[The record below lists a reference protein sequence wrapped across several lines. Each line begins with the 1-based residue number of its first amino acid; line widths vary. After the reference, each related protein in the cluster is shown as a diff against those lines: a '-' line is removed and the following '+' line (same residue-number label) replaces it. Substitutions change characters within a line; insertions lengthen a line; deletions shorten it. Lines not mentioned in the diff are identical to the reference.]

1 MRIAVIG
8 AGPVGLEAAAEADAR
23 GHEVVV
29 YEADRIAAHVRRWG
43 HVTLF
48 TPWSMAVSER
58 GLARI
63 GTPLSDP
70 DAYPT
75 GAQLVAGY
83 LEPLAATL
91 VVREHTRVLQI
102 GRSHRLK
109 GQALGSAARAD
120 EPFRLIVE
128 TPDGTDVEH
137 ADAVFDCTGV
147 FGDPA
152 PAGAGGL
159 AAPGEEAA
167 MRAGRLRLGPVRV
180 DDLSGERILLV
191 GAGAS
196 AVTVLA
202 DLLELQPPP
211 EITWVTLR
219 AEVPSFA
226 SPEGDVLP
234 ARRALHELGRSAPDH
249 PAVTHHHGAGIDR
262 MFTSPSGTRI
272 TLTDGTS
279 FEVDR
284 VIAATGF
291 RPDHRLSRELQFHVC
306 WGTEGP
312 MKLAAAL
319 LASSG
324 AGGDCLDQP
333 AQGSE
338 ALLSPEPRFFVL
350 GNKSYGR
357 RSDFLLKIGHAQ
369 VRDALQLLEEAS

>member
-8 AGPVGLEAAAEADAR
+8 GGPVGLEAATEAIAR
-23 GHEVVV
+23 GHEAIV
-29 YEADRIAAHVRRWG
+29 YEAERIAAHVRRWG

-48 TPWSMAVSER
+48 TPWSMAVTER

-63 GTPLSDP
+63 GASLPDP
-70 DAYPT
+70 EGYPT
-75 GAQLVAGY
+75 GAQLVASY

-102 GRSHRLK
+102 GRTRVLK
-109 GQALGSAARAD
+109 GQALGSSSRAK

-152 PAGAGGL
+152 PAGTGGL

-167 MRAGRLRLGPVRV
+167 MRAGRLRLGLARV
-180 DDLSGERILLV
+180 DDLAGARVMLV

-196 AVTVLA
+196 AVTLLS
-202 DLLELQPPP
+202 DLLGLEPPP
-211 EITWVTLR
+211 EITWVTLQD
-219 AEVPSFA
+219 EVPSFV
-226 SPEGDVLP
+226 SPEDDVLP
-234 ARRALHELGRSAPDH
+234 ARRALYELGRSAPDH
-249 PAVTHHHGAGIDR
+249 PCVTHHPNAGIDR
-262 MFTSPSGTRI
+262 MFTSPTGTRV
-272 TLTDGTS
+272 TLTDQS
-279 FEVDR
+279 SIEVDQ

-306 WGTEGP
+306 WGSEGP
-312 MKLAAAL
+312 MRLAAAL

-324 AGGDCLDQP
+324 DGGDCLDQP
-333 AQGSE
+333 TQGAE
-338 ALLSPEPRFFVL
+338 TLLSPEPRFFVL

-369 VRDALQLLEEAS
+369 VRDALDLLGDP